1 MAIDPKQPID
11 RDTAATAA
19 DAEEA
24 KLIADADEGEETLPE
39 FADARDAGAGDTLAD
54 AGEGAHIEGV
64 VRAGLTMVPEVTV
77 DFDASTDP
85 RSIDREVDLGRDAD
99 TDLAAERARDP
110 LARPTGDDIED
121 RPIP

>member
-1 MAIDPKQPID
+1 MANDPQQPNELD
-11 RDTAATAA
+11 

-24 KLIADADEGEETLPE
+24 KLVAEADEGEETLPE

-77 DFDASTDP
+77 
-85 RSIDREVDLGRDAD
+85 EAD
-99 TDLAAERARDP
+99 TAADERTLDRDLPPASSNDVADRSTVRE
-110 LARPTGDDIED
+110 IED
-121 RPIP
+121 RPNA